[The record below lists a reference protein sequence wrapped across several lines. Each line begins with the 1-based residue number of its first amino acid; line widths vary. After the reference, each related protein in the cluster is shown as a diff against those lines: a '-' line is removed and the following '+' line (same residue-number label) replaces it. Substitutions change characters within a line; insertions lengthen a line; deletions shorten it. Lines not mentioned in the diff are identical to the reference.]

1 MTAHRARIRGPLA
14 LVLSILA
21 LAAPA
26 DALDAQA
33 GESAVSRPLATR
45 AELDAAAARLAR
57 EPGAGARS
65 ARAKA
70 LRRLTDGDFAPGAL
84 ILLEVQGEPTLTDT
98 FAVVGDGTLVL
109 PSPAVGA

>member
-26 DALDAQA
+26 VALDAQA
-33 GESAVSRPLATR
+33 GESVVSRPLATR

-57 EPGAGARS
+57 EPGADARS
-65 ARAKA
+65 ARATA
-70 LRRLTDGDFAPGAL
+70 LRRLTDGDFGPGAL
-84 ILLEVQGEPTLTDT
+84 RSEERR
-98 FAVVGDGTLVL
+98 VGRECCVWCVPVPVSTMW
-109 PSPAVGA
+109 